1 MNNYKFSLALLAG
14 AVFCAPASATSVV
27 AAGGDGSV
35 GIDFGVPL
43 SSGLRADLGYLKTD
57 DRRGDADIYTA
68 ALMVVPASRD
78 IHWEIGARYQYQ
90 DAIYASGGGVGLGG
104 SVDVPTG
111 IRWLSLG
118 GYGFYTPDALT
129 HGDMSHGYDYG
140 AQLRVRLGA
149 SVSVFG
155 GYRHMR
161 TEFDGAGSHDL
172 YKGPMFGIN
181 VGL

>member
-1 MNNYKFSLALLAG
+1 MNNCKLSLALLAG
-14 AVFCAPASATSVV
+14 TLFCAPAFATSVT

-68 ALMVVPASRD
+68 ALMLVPASRD

-90 DAIYASGGGVGLGG
+90 DARYASGGGVGLGG
-104 SVDVPTG
+104 SVDIPTG
-111 IRWLSLG
+111 IRWLTVG
-118 GYGFYTPDALT
+118 GYGFYTPSALT
-129 HGDMSHGYDYG
+129 NGDMDHGYDYG

-161 TEFDGAGSHDL
+161 TEFDGTGSHDL